1 MTQSPTTFLH
11 LKSVHSL
18 CDALISYFQIP
29 LTELFFLKKFIY
41 LPDLDLCFCAR
52 AFSLVVASGGY
63 SLDAV
68 RRLFT
73 MVTSLAVEHRL

>member
-11 LKSVHSL
+11 LKSFHSL
-18 CDALISYFQIP
+18 SDALISCFQIP
-29 LTELFFLKKFIY
+29 LTELFFQKKFIY
-41 LPDLDLCFCAR
+41 LPDLDLCFCTR
-52 AFSLVVASGGY
+52 AFSLVMASGGY

-68 RRLFT
+68 RGLLM